1 MSPYRILVVE
11 DEQSIGELVRDIF
24 LQTGY
29 RVTVA
34 VNGDKALEL
43 LKREAFDLVTLD
55 INLPGLDGFT
65 VLRRLRNFSNI
76 PVIILSVRNSET
88 DRIEAIQN
96 GADDYITKPF
106 KVETVIDHAKAL
118 LQRGPRVVTMKG
130 ESFNDGYL
138 KIHFDQRRVSV
149 NEKEVK
155 LATIEYELLNEL
167 VTNAPSVLTYDRLLG
182 DIWGTEYKDAKN
194 LLHDHINRL
203 RKAIE
208 PDVHNPQYI
217 INIHKV
223 GYRFNHVQ

>member
-11 DEQSIGELVRDIF
+11 DEQSIGELIRDIF

-29 RVTVA
+29 RVSVA
-34 VNGDKALEL
+34 ANGDEALEL
-43 LKREAFDLVTLD
+43 LRKDSFDLVTLD

-65 VLRRLRNFSNI
+65 VLRRLRNFTKI

-88 DRIEAIQN
+88 DRIEAIQH

-106 KVETVIDHAKAL
+106 KVEMLIEHAQAL
-118 LQRGPRVVTMKG
+118 LQHNPRVVTMK
-130 ESFNDGYL
+130 ERQFDDGYL
-138 KIHFDQRRVSV
+138 KIRFDQRRVWV

-155 LATIEYELLNEL
+155 LATKEYELLHEF
-167 VTNAPSVLTYDRLLG
+167 VTNAPNVLTHERLLV
-182 DIWGTEYKDAKN
+182 DIWGPEYNDAKS

-203 RKAIE
+203 RNAIE
-208 PDVHNPQYI
+208 PDSRNPQYI

-223 GYRFNHVQ
+223 GYRFNHTR